1 MKNNMMLL
9 RSLIL
14 VVGISIDAA
23 PISSEMH
30 VFDVGQGN
38 CQLNTYVVQNPMRP
52 NGEERIGFLYD
63 CGSCEFPQ
71 RLGGKGVLPG
81 GILNSDKLI
90 HSINDKLVDLD
101 LLVIVLSHPD
111 LDHINKID
119 VVLKSTDIKA
129 KIDNDTLKIIS
140 FLCGDFVGKNTV
152 ESWNVQEVLSKY
164 AIEPFYWDKEK
175 SSNFFSGNILRLWD
189 KAKSQLENKVKNR
202 NNHIYAAIDDV
213 IEKIKEEEK
222 NIEIAVREAKEAAEE
237 KTSKAIEA
245 EKKAIREAKEA
256 AEKKTSKAIEAE
268 KKAIRE
274 AKEAAEKKTS
284 KAIEAEEKKIR
295 KAIEEGEKETSKAIE
310 AEKKAI
316 REAKEAAEKKTS
328 KAIEAEKK
336 AIREAKEAAE
346 KKTSKAI
353 EAEKKAIREA
363 KEAAEKKTSKAIE
376 AEEKKIRKAIE
387 EGEKE
392 TSKAIEEGEKEIR
405 EAKEAEKK
413 VGELEK
419 YDGCLDL
426 FDNAVAQ
433 LKDYIYIWSMNT
445 APGND
450 QNAVSPIISFTHTVP
465 GTKYLSM
472 ICTGDA
478 EDSTVCGKGEN
489 SVSSEGGL
497 PLYLKDRKDI
507 VRRNMKL
514 QKYSYVNALMQA
526 TDSHKVGLYALYDS
540 ITSDTSDHDIICV
553 APHHGSAGQ
562 ANTVLLLNDLMKM
575 SMVYVSNGHGG
586 RHPHINKRWY
596 RTMSIGIFNNDI
608 IKRYN
613 YLCIN
618 SKDAM
623 GLSVYD
629 SSGDKIKLK
638 GSYDIYDKEI
648 SITMYSEKKSASDS
662 YNESA
667 EHKHCQSWLY
677 STNNHG
683 SLHIYIRDWRGLTH
697 ASSPSPPSSRVPVAL
712 HNSTGRA
719 GSVPSAVRDDNQ
731 SGQSS

>member
-222 NIEIAVREAKEAAEE
+222 NIEIAV
-237 KTSKAIEA
+237 
-245 EKKAIREAKEA
+245 
-256 AEKKTSKAIEAE
+256 
-268 KKAIRE
+268 
-274 AKEAAEKKTS
+274 
-284 KAIEAEEKKIR
+284 
-295 KAIEEGEKETSKAIE
+295 
-310 AEKKAI
+310 